1 MSWKFSF
8 RRKTC
13 QPVLTNDFKK
23 SLKYGDDK
31 RIQLMNMVKEG
42 KLSAEEAVNEA
53 HTLGITTTQYENVS
67 NENLQDKLGEIYNF
81 GVYKYGFNNKT
92 VKYILQLDF
101 QENSLCLLHRG
112 FKKRSYEFTLIKSI
126 ETVDDS
132 TRILIQFKNGSE
144 LEIDP
149 GSLEDKN
156 EISHLL
162 LSIISQAEQG
172 TSQSNG
178 FLTKRNSVLLE
189 GVLEKKGHS
198 AAFLL
203 WTKRF
208 VRIFPGEMMYFK
220 VGDEDNESLALGIV
234 PLRQGDVFLRK
245 QDDFGFSLLS
255 RNKEY
260 SFRICFPKCVDTE
273 KERDSWLI
281 AIQEAQKLPG
291 AEVGNQIKSVF
302 DQEFY
307 LKSLVN
313 SLNVELEQ
321 LGVILN
327 IIDAPIRASEQVKKV
342 RDIICSL
349 NDQIKTGLFS
359 STIRSVANSAPI
371 PKNSQSSSNEY
382 ENSHHNTLTNFL
394 PSIIPSSAKVE
405 PLQDNFVHQQTRSEI
420 SDEEYMRILL
430 PSKPNE
436 VQNVSSN
443 LPNYA
448 KVNKAVSKHLPCES
462 NSFNTCSSLDIPP
475 PLPQKLYTDTLN
487 IDRVNKPLHDINKAI
502 SDPEKIS
509 NEKISIPEK
518 ISNEKSISDSTPE
531 KISNEKSS
539 NEKISNE
546 KSSNELNNK
555 NNVFANIPS
564 NVTLSLEETDIQ
576 NISNSNIKQ
585 LEGEQFKSTAS
596 VPPPP
601 PPPPMFG
608 IRASFLPLKTDIVP
622 TCKMKPLFW
631 SKIPEI
637 EIASSFWKD
646 SLDQINNID
655 VKKLESVFHH
665 QNDKVEQKK
674 DESDFAKSQS
684 ISLLDQRKAQNLSI
698 FLSGFKLNEVDINQ
712 KLTIVEGKGS
722 LTSEEIIGLRRF
734 QPSAEEIEMYKS
746 FKGDKNLLTDAD
758 KFMIKLSN
766 IPNLATRLDILLT
779 LRELPSEIEVI
790 QNPIQNVMN
799 ACSCLNENKN
809 FLRLLEFVLAYGNY
823 MNGGTVRG
831 RAYGFKLDVLNRLVD
846 VRSSNK
852 KYTLL
857 DHIVEELWVKD
868 RDAVTCYKD
877 LSILTNPIDFSLK
890 SFFAEVQLMHK
901 ELQSLNT
908 KQKGIKEEL
917 DNTLSQYIASFVEEY
932 SKIVE
937 NLEITCKNI
946 IEISVS
952 LKNKFGESSTMNF
965 EAWLSGIGSFLKC
978 LQVAVE
984 SHCKKLDQIT
994 INESRGEN
1002 IVQQKAENIVQQK
1015 AEDIVQQKAEDI
1027 VQQKAENPITNLQKK
1042 SNLNYK
1048 PINQHT
1054 NKHSNVTSDL
1064 ISKEPGENNMVACQ
1078 SEIESTK
1085 VYYFE
1090 LNPTTELNDDN
1101 SFLPTKSGFLIKF
1114 SGKKKRLPKWDRL
1127 FFELTDNG
1135 YLQYYKKKNGKVS
1148 GSLYIKGC
1156 RILVD
1161 SIDSSSFNII
1171 QEDLEWKLKG
1181 DTDLDTHDW
1190 LKSLSYFSKKE

>member
-1 MSWKFSF
+1 
-8 RRKTC
+8 
-13 QPVLTNDFKK
+13 
-23 SLKYGDDK
+23 
-31 RIQLMNMVKEG
+31 
-42 KLSAEEAVNEA
+42 
-53 HTLGITTTQYENVS
+53 
-67 NENLQDKLGEIYNF
+67 
-81 GVYKYGFNNKT
+81 
-92 VKYILQLDF
+92 
-101 QENSLCLLHRG
+101 
-112 FKKRSYEFTLIKSI
+112 
-126 ETVDDS
+126 
-132 TRILIQFKNGSE
+132 
-144 LEIDP
+144 
-149 GSLEDKN
+149 
-156 EISHLL
+156 
-162 LSIISQAEQG
+162 
-172 TSQSNG
+172 
-178 FLTKRNSVLLE
+178 
-189 GVLEKKGHS
+189 
-198 AAFLL
+198 
-203 WTKRF
+203 
-208 VRIFPGEMMYFK
+208 MMYFK

-234 PLRQGDVFLRK
+234 PLRQGDVVLRK

-255 RNKEY
+255 KNKEY
-260 SFRICFPKCVDTE
+260 SFRICFPKHVDTE
-273 KERDSWLI
+273 KDRDSWLI
-281 AIQEAQKLPG
+281 AIQQAQKLPG
-291 AEVGNQIKSVF
+291 AEVGNQIKSLF

-313 SLNVELEQ
+313 SLNIELEQ

-359 STIRSVANSAPI
+359 STLRSVANSAPI

-382 ENSHHNTLTNFL
+382 ENSQHTSLNNFI
-394 PSIIPSSAKVE
+394 PSIIPSSEPLHIPSSAIVE

-436 VQNVSSN
+436 VQNMSSN

-462 NSFNTCSSLDIPP
+462 NSFDTCSSLDIPP
-475 PLPQKLYTDTLN
+475 PLPQKLYTDISN
-487 IDRVNKPLHDINKAI
+487 IDRVNKPLHNTDKAV
-502 SDPEKIS
+502 
-509 NEKISIPEK
+509 N
-518 ISNEKSISDSTPE
+518 DSVP
-531 KISNEKSS
+531 
-539 NEKISNE
+539 EKISNE

-564 NVTLSLEETDIQ
+564 NVTLSLEKTDTQ

-585 LEGEQFKSTAS
+585 FEGEQFISTANI
-596 VPPPP
+596 PPPP

-608 IRASFLPLKTDIVP
+608 IGASFLPLKTDIVP

-637 EIASSFWKD
+637 EITSSFWKD

-674 DESDFAKSQS
+674 DETDFPKSQN

-698 FLSGFKLNEVDINQ
+698 FLSGFKLNEVDINE
-712 KLTIVEGKGS
+712 KLTIVEGESS

-746 FKGDKNLLTDAD
+746 FKGEKSLLTDAD
-758 KFMIKLSN
+758 KFMIKLCN
-766 IPNLATRLDILLT
+766 IPNLATRLDVLLT

-790 QNPIQNVMN
+790 QTPIQNVMN
-799 ACSCLNENKN
+799 ACLCLNENKN

-901 ELQSLNT
+901 ELQSLST

-917 DNTLSQYIASFVEEY
+917 NYTLSQYIASFVEEY

-946 IEISVS
+946 IEISVL
-952 LKNKFGESSTMNF
+952 LKKKFGESSTTNF

-984 SHCKKLDQIT
+984 SYCKKLDQIT
-994 INESRGEN
+994 INESRSEN
-1002 IVQQKAENIVQQK
+1002 IVQQKDENIVQQK
-1015 AEDIVQQKAEDI
+1015 V
-1027 VQQKAENPITNLQKK
+1027 ENAITNLQKK

-1048 PINQHT
+1048 PLNQHT
-1054 NKHSNVTSDL
+1054 NKHSNVMSDL
-1064 ISKEPGENNMVACQ
+1064 ISKEPSENNNVACQ
-1078 SEIESTK
+1078 SEIENTK

-1090 LNPTTELNDDN
+1090 LNQTTELNDDN
-1101 SFLPTKSGFLIKF
+1101 SFLPTKSGFLFKF
-1114 SGKKKRLPKWDRL
+1114 SGNKKRLPKWDRL

-1135 YLQYYKKKNGKVS
+1135 YLQYYKKTNGKVT

-1161 SIDSSSFNII
+1161 SMDSSSFNII

-1181 DTDLDTHDW
+1181 ETDLDTHDW